1 MEKIKQGRGIRYD
14 KEEDGIFDK
23 GAGKG
28 LVSQQGDS
36 GMKTWRE

>member
-28 LVSQQGDS
+28 LVSQDDS